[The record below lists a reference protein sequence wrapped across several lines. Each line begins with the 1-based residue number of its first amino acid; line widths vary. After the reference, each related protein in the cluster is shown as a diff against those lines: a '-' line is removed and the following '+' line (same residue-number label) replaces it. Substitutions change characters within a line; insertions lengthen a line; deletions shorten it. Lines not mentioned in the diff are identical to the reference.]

1 MATYIVLNI
10 VNYAAYIVFNIVAAC
25 LFSGFGRLTLTAKGI
40 LVFPHDVLSPLKM
53 EKSCLMRVVCHTQN
67 ETFRVCYRQ
76 IQEVECAA
84 HKIIFSECATDKFPN
99 SYISLV

>member
-1 MATYIVLNI
+1 MLHILSLI
-10 VNYAAYIVFNIVAAC
+10 LWLHVF
-25 LFSGFGRLTLTAKGI
+25 FGFGRLTLTAKGI

-76 IQEVECAA
+76 IQGVECAA
-84 HKIIFSECATDKFPN
+84 HKIMFSECATKSGINVKFETL
-99 SYISLV
+99 ILVTRYLD